1 MHPAGRTRSS
11 FLGPLLAL
19 GGILLLDAV
28 RTAQSWPVPVV
39 GVLDEPAHLL
49 TAWLVLAAAT
59 ARTTVLRLTP
69 WVLAASVLID
79 LDHVPLYLGADV
91 AATPGGRPV
100 THSLLTVLVLLAAAG
115 TVRRWRVPLAGL
127 AVGAGSHLLR
137 DLSTG
142 PGVPLLWPAL
152 DGDVRL
158 PYWPYL
164 LVLVALTAMA
174 GARRFSARGA
184 SAGTGA

>member
-1 MHPAGRTRSS
+1 MLPAVRTRSS
-11 FLGPLLAL
+11 FPAPLLAL
-19 GGILLLDAV
+19 AGVLLLDLV
-28 RTAQSWPVPVV
+28 RSARDWPLPVI

-59 ARTTVLRLTP
+59 RRTALLRLTP
-69 WVLAASVLID
+69 WVLAGAVLID

-100 THSLLTVLVLLAAAG
+100 THSLLTVLVLLIAAG
-115 TVRRWRVPLAGL
+115 TVRRWWVPTAGL
-127 AVGAGSHLLR
+127 ALATGAHLLR

-142 PGVPLLWPAL
+142 PGVPLLWPVA

-158 PYWPYL
+158 PYWTYL
-164 LVLVALTAMA
+164 LVLGALTAVA

-184 SAGTGA
+184 AGATGA